1 MCPRKMIECAE
12 MHIYDLFTGIY
23 YLGVRQ
29 IWIERMMTMK
39 PNYVA
44 PEILEVK
51 VAENDVL
58 TDSPITT
65 PGVNFPKTTDNKI

>member
-1 MCPRKMIECAE
+1 
-12 MHIYDLFTGIY
+12 
-23 YLGVRQ
+23 
-29 IWIERMMTMK
+29 MK